1 MAALNLLDAA
11 SRSITVAKKGWVK
24 KAVPDS
30 RKGVF
35 KKKAEAAG
43 MSTAA
48 YAEKEKDAPGK
59 LGKEARLAQT
69 LMSMGSKKIKYKSKG

>member
-1 MAALNLLDAA
+1 MTKPKF
-11 SRSITVAKKGWVK
+11 IK

-35 KKKAEAAG
+35 REKAEAAG

-48 YAEKEKDAPGK
+48 YARQEEHAPGK
-59 LGKEARLAQT
+59 LGAEARLATT
-69 LMSMGSKKIKYKSKG
+69 LMGLRPKGMAALHERNAQKRKG

>member
-11 SRSITVAKKGWVK
+11 SRSTTVAKKGWVK

-43 MSTAA
+43 LVWDEMQRRGAI
-48 YAEKEKDAPGK
+48 
-59 LGKEARLAQT
+59 AQGVGVT
-69 LMSMGSKKIKYKSKG
+69 HRRGP